1 MVGDSCLV
9 WGVIVFTQDLSLQ
22 LLAQARMACWICWR
36 IRPRS
41 QKLKGWKMVEALLM
55 KQDLLR
61 SATIPGVISGES
73 GDSGY
78 V

>member
-9 WGVIVFTQDLSLQ
+9 WVFVFTQDLSLQ

-55 KQDLLR
+55 K
-61 SATIPGVISGES
+61 TIFIKVCD
-73 GDSGY
+73 DSRCNIW
-78 V
+78 